1 MKLNKLIVIALA
13 LLMVVCAAVACG
25 APDETTAPD
34 GTNSPDVTTAPDA
47 EHVHNYVDA
56 VIIAPTCYTIGK
68 SVKWCSCGDMLAG
81 SEMPV
86 PLLEHDATEVSCTED
101 SVCKLCGTVLV
112 EKFGHTFAETVVT
125 EATCATGGEVATK
138 CVRCG
143 EAGET
148 RIIAA
153 GHDFDTSAIKV
164 TKGDVSALC
173 SRCGASSSLL
183 AGQPKLKIDFDSA
196 ADLDALSALGLTP
209 RYSSPDA
216 IKFEGGACQPNGAL
230 FVGYQPEFLTS
241 MSKYVVSFDFK
252 LTEQG
257 RSGGDSIFSYC
268 SKNPNTYN
276 WIVKFY
282 QVDGVLSTV
291 TSGFNSSN
299 SVPAAQGEWYNLIAI
314 VDNSTG
320 GKATVY
326 INGVNIGT
334 IGTINHAS
342 GRTDFELRFGDIP
355 NNAPSRPYFDNF
367 KLVEIK

>member
-13 LLMVVCAAVACG
+13 LLMVVCAFAACG
-25 APDETTAPD
+25 TPDET
-34 GTNSPDVTTAPDA
+34 NNPDVTNAPDA

-56 VIIAPTCYTIGK
+56 VVIAPTCSTIGK
-68 SVKWCSCGDMLAG
+68 SMKWCSCGDILEG

-86 PLLEHDATEVSCTED
+86 PLLMHEATEVTCTED

-112 EKFGHTFAETVVT
+112 EKFGHTFAETVVA

-148 RIIAA
+148 RIIAG

-164 TKGDVSALC
+164 TKGDVSATC
-173 SRCGASSSLL
+173 TKCGASASILT
-183 AGQPKLKIDFDSA
+183 GEHKLKIDFDSA
-196 ADLDALSALGLTP
+196 SDLDALSALGLTT

-216 IKFEGGACQPNGAL
+216 VKFDGGACQPNCAL
-230 FVGYQPEFLTS
+230 FVGYEPEFITS

-257 RSGGDSIFSYC
+257 RTNGGDSIFSYC

-282 QVDGVLSTV
+282 QVDGVLSTA

-299 SVPAAQGEWYNLIAI
+299 SVPATQGEWYNLVAI

-326 INGVNIGT
+326 IDGVNIGT
-334 IGTINHAS
+334 IGTINHSS
-342 GRTDFELRFGDIP
+342 GRTDFEFRFGDIP
-355 NNAPSRPYFDNF
+355 NNCPSKPYFNNF
-367 KLVEIK
+367 KIVEIK